1 MGFPYGDVCISPGVL
16 PSLISAKPQLISG
29 RLTSGFFKV
38 FAEKVRSVLC
48 KFMQRVLTRDNF
60 CGIII
65 LQHRDFGRVLSDDT
79 SYIGYVEFKI
89 TSLWDFSGYRI
100 RGREVAKVPIISSEA
115 SANLPP
121 KMRKKSPIYP
131 RF

>member
-1 MGFPYGDVCISPGVL
+1 
-16 PSLISAKPQLISG
+16 
-29 RLTSGFFKV
+29 
-38 FAEKVRSVLC
+38 
-48 KFMQRVLTRDNF
+48 MQRVLTRDNF
-60 CGIII
+60 CGIIV

-79 SYIGYVEFKI
+79 SDLGYVEFKI
-89 TSLWDFSGYRI
+89 TSLWDFGGYRI
-100 RGREVAKVPIISSEA
+100 RGRKVAKVPIIPREV

>member
-16 PSLISAKPQLISG
+16 PSLLSAKPQLISG

-60 CGIII
+60 CGIIV

-79 SYIGYVEFKI
+79 FDLGYVEFKI
-89 TSLWDFSGYRI
+89 TSLWNFSGYRI
-100 RGREVAKVPIISSEA
+100 RGREVAKVPILPREV
-115 SANLPP
+115 SANLTHR
-121 KMRKKSPIYP
+121 MRKKMPI
-131 RF
+131 

>member
-1 MGFPYGDVCISPGVL
+1 M
-16 PSLISAKPQLISG
+16 SG
-29 RLTSGFFKV
+29 YLTSGFFKV
-38 FAEKVRSVLC
+38 FVEKVRSVLR
-48 KFMQRVLTRDNF
+48 KFQQKVLTRDVI
-60 CGIII
+60 CGIIL
-65 LQHRDFGRVLSDDT
+65 LQHRDFGRGLNGGAP
-79 SYIGYVEFKI
+79 YLRYVEFKI

>member
-1 MGFPYGDVCISPGVL
+1 MSLVVL
-16 PSLISAKPQLISG
+16 LSLLSAKPQLVSG
-29 RLTSGFFKV
+29 YLASGFFKV
-38 FAEKVRSVLC
+38 FVEKVRSVLREFLL
-48 KFMQRVLTRDNF
+48 KVLTRDNF

-65 LQHRDFGRVLSDDT
+65 LQHRDFGRVLSEDT
-79 SYIGYVEFKI
+79 AYIGYVEFKI

-100 RGREVAKVPIISSEA
+100 RGREVAKVPIISSEV